1 MTQSYKSSETN
12 AKKGH
17 TIRVMKG
24 KHIKWW
30 WIALAAVLLA
40 AAVIVT
46 VIVAK
51 KAAPEK
57 TPDPEPGTSTD
68 GSAESNPASNREADP
83 DYSLSENWAYFGIG
97 EDQPVDLFLICPTV
111 DTKDEY
117 NMAMD
122 DEETKASFLGALNME
137 RGIYEESTRMYAPY
151 YRQAAMKVYG
161 LDPDEREPWLAL
173 AYSDV
178 SASFSWYLTHENNGR
193 PIILA
198 GFSQGAD
205 LCYRLLEEY
214 FDDETLCD
222 RLVAVYAIGW
232 PCTQELVDAYPQIKP
247 AQSAEDLGVV
257 ISFDCEAPEVTETFI
272 IPGGTRALSINPLN
286 WKTDGVPA
294 DKSENLGA
302 CFTDYSGT
310 ITSESPAL
318 CGCYLDEERG
328 VVKVTDVNPADYPA
342 AVPGLPE
349 GAYHV
354 YDYLFF
360 YRNLQQNVKLRT
372 ERYLAGSQ
380 GQQPA
385 AAAAVQP
392 GVGSLSRAGY
402 TLEQVVVLSR
412 HNIRSPL
419 SGSGSALGTITPHE
433 WFQWSSNPSEL
444 SLRGGVLETEMG
456 QYFRKWMESEGL
468 FPENYHPTEDEVRIY
483 ANAKQRTIA
492 TAEYFVSGLLPTANT
507 TIETHAEYDTMDPVF
522 TPQLTFVSPDYCAA
536 AGEQV
541 WEIYGDTIAGLAD
554 NYALISDVID
564 MEQSEAWKDGSAT
577 AFVTDDSELVLE
589 LNKEPGVKGSLKTAC
604 SVSDA
609 LVLQYFEEP
618 DDLKAAFGHELSFEQ
633 WKQISEVKDVYG
645 DVLFTAP
652 LIAANVAHPL
662 LQEIEAELTK
672 DGRTFSFLCGHD
684 SNVGSVLAALG
695 AEDYELPGAIEKT
708 PIGCKLVFCRW
719 SGPDGNSYCTVD
731 MVYETVDQ
739 LRAAP
744 LLDLELHPA
753 IVPIRFAGITPNAD
767 GMYAEQDFLNLLHES
782 ITEYDRIVEIYPI
795 KSAA

>member
-1 MTQSYKSSETN
+1 ME
-12 AKKGH
+12 KK
-17 TIRVMKG
+17 RVR
-24 KHIKWW
+24 WP
-30 WIALAAVLLA
+30 WIVLAGLILAALVI
-40 AAVIVT
+40 AAVIAANKQAPGKEPET
-46 VIVAK
+46 TAAATEG
-51 KAAPEK
+51 AAPE
-57 TPDPEPGTSTD
+57 TV
-68 GSAESNPASNREADP
+68 PAHEP
-83 DYSLSENWAYFGIG
+83 DYSVSENWAYFGVG
-97 EDQPVDLFLICPTV
+97 QDRPVDLFLICPTV
-111 DTKDEY
+111 DMKDEY
-117 NMAMD
+117 NMGMD

-137 RGIYEESTRMYAPY
+137 RGIYEDNTRMYAPY
-151 YRQAAMKVYG
+151 YRQAAMKVYD
-161 LDPDEREPWLAL
+161 LDPDEREPWLAQ
-173 AYSDV
+173 AYTDV

-205 LCYRLLEEY
+205 MCYRLLEEY
-214 FDDETLCD
+214 FDDESLSE

-232 PCTQELVDAYPQIKP
+232 PCTQEMVDAYPQIRP

-257 ISFDCEAPEVTETFI
+257 ISFDCEAPELSETFI
-272 IPGGTRALSINPLN
+272 TPAGTKALSINPLN
-286 WKTDGVPA
+286 WRTDGTPA

-310 ITSESPAL
+310 ITGEIPAL
-318 CGCYLDEERG
+318 CGCYLDTERG
-328 VVKVTDVNPADYPA
+328 VLKVTDVNAADYPA
-342 AVPGLPE
+342 VVPGLAE

-360 YRNLQQNVKLRT
+360 YRNLQQNVGLRT
-372 ERYLAGSQ
+372 EGYLAASQ
-380 GQQPA
+380 AQPA
-385 AAAAVQP
+385 AAETVQP
-392 GVGSLSRAGY
+392 GVGSLAREGY
-402 TLEQVVVLSR
+402 TLEQAVVLSR

-456 QYFRKWMESEGL
+456 QYFRKWLESEGL
-468 FPENYHPTEDEVRIY
+468 FPENYHPTQDEVRIY

-507 TIETHAEYDTMDPVF
+507 PIETHVEYDTMDPVF
-522 TPQLTFVSPDYCAA
+522 TPQLSFVSPEYAA
-536 AGEQV
+536 DAEAQI
-541 WEIYGDTIAGLAD
+541 WELYADTVNELAD
-554 NYALISDVID
+554 NYALIADVID
-564 MEQSEAWKDGSAT
+564 MEQSEAWKDGSAA

-609 LVLQYFEEP
+609 LVLQYYEEP
-618 DDLKAAFGHELSFEQ
+618 DQVKAGFGHQLSFAQ

-652 LIAANVAHPL
+652 LIAVNVAHPL
-662 LQEIEAELTK
+662 LQEIEAELTA
-672 DGRTFSFLCGHD
+672 DGRSFSFLCGHD

-695 AEDYELPGAIEKT
+695 TEDYELPGAIEKT

-719 SGPDGNSYCTVD
+719 RGPDGGSYCTVD
-731 MVYETVDQ
+731 LVYETTDQ

-744 LLDLELHPA
+744 LLDLEQHPA
-753 IVPIRFAGITPNAD
+753 VVPMRFATLTPNAD
-767 GMYAEQDFLNLLHES
+767 GLYAEADFMNLLRDS
-782 ITEYDRIVEIYPI
+782 ITEYDRIVESYALAD
-795 KSAA
+795 AA